1 MRIGIIVGARQE
13 VPRFDELARI
23 ATQAEGDGLQSL
35 WFVHRPTLGYDVLT
49 AIALLGRD
57 TSRLE
62 LGTAVVPVYPYH
74 PVGLA
79 QHALTAQA
87 ATGGRLTLGLGLS
100 HQPVVEEL
108 LGLSY
113 ARPARHM
120 REYLSVLRP
129 LIDTGR
135 VDFAGQ
141 VFRVRGAMQVPGAAP
156 CSVLIAALAPMM
168 LRVAG
173 ELADGTITWM
183 AGRKTVE
190 SHIVPRLTA
199 AAKAAGRPQ
208 PRVCVALPVAVTDDA
223 EQGRAEA
230 ARVFQRYGQLVNYRR
245 VLDIEGVAG
254 PADVAVVGDEQQV
267 ERQLRALASAGAT
280 DFLAAIFP
288 VGADEAASTTRTWN
302 LLKSLAGKL

>member
-1 MRIGIIVGARQE
+1 MRISVIIGARQE
-13 VPRFDELARI
+13 VPRFDELVHMVE
-23 ATQAEGDGLQSL
+23 QAEQDGLQGL

-49 AIALLGRD
+49 VIALLGRVS
-57 TSRLE
+57 SRLE

-87 ATGGRLTLGLGLS
+87 ATNGRLTLGLGLS
-100 HQPVVEEL
+100 HQPMVEDV

-113 ARPARHM
+113 AQPARHM

-129 LIDTGR
+129 LIDDGR

-141 VFRVRGAMQVPGAAP
+141 VFRVKSEMQVPGAAP
-156 CSVLIAALAPMM
+156 CPVLIAALAPMM

-183 AGRKTVE
+183 AGRKTIE
-190 SHIVPRLTA
+190 SHIVPRISA
-199 AAKAAGRPQ
+199 AAKAGGRPP

-223 EQGRAEA
+223 AQGREQA
-230 ARVFQRYGQLVNYRR
+230 AQIYRRYGQLVNYRR

-254 PADVAVVGDEQQV
+254 PADVAVVGTEAQVEQQ
-267 ERQLRALASAGAT
+267 LRGFAAAGAT
-280 DFLAAIFP
+280 DFLAAIFS

-302 LLKSLAGKL
+302 LLRSLNGRL